1 MTGAKQ
7 LKKLYFTVIN
17 IPQTNKKEKRKEKQ
31 IQHVMQQQKNE
42 KNGEMKTENE
52 SVKWAELYV
61 KLHSA
66 KSVSQF

>member
-52 SVKWAELYV
+52 SVKRAELYV